1 MKKFWKIHTK
11 NVLIIL
17 LGACIFSIGINCFA
31 ITNHLAEGGFTGIA
45 LILYYLFDL
54 STGVV
59 IFVLNIPLL
68 FIGYKIFGKRTF
80 YYTLIGIFAVSFFL
94 EVTKNVGGF
103 KTNDLLFVALYT
115 GVFAGTGLG
124 MIFRV
129 GGTTGGSD
137 IIARLANK
145 YLGWSIG
152 RTFLIF
158 DFAVIAASAYYFGL
172 KVAMYTLVAVFV
184 GSKIIDFVVE
194 GLSESKAAMIISEA
208 PLVVAEEIT
217 KRMGRGV
224 TILNGRG
231 GFTGAEKQVV
241 YAVFAPNELPKLKH
255 IVLKADPYAFVVV
268 HDVREVHGEG
278 FSFQAHERIPQLTNK

>member
-1 MKKFWKIHTK
+1 MKNFLRIHTK

-45 LILYYLFDL
+45 LILYYLFGL

-59 IFVLNIPLL
+59 LLVLNIPLL

-80 YYTLIGIFAVSFFL
+80 YYTIIGIASVSFFL
-94 EVTKNVGGF
+94 EVTKNLGGF
-103 KTNDLLFVALYT
+103 KTDDLLFVALYT
-115 GVFAGTGLG
+115 GVFVGIGLG

-129 GGTTGGSD
+129 GATTGGVD
-137 IIARLANK
+137 ILARLANK

-158 DFAVIAASAYYFGL
+158 DFAVIVVSAFYFGL
-172 KVAMYTLVAVFV
+172 AVAMYTLVAVFIGAKV
-184 GSKIIDFVVE
+184 IDFVVE
-194 GLSESKAAMIISEA
+194 GLSQSKAAMIISEA

-231 GFTGAEKQVV
+231 GYTGAEKQVV
-241 YAVFAPNELPKLKH
+241 YTVFAPNELPKLKH
-255 IVLKADPYAFVVV
+255 IVMKADPCAFVVV
-268 HDVREVHGEG
+268 HDVRDVHGEG
-278 FSFQAHERIPQLTNK
+278 FSFQAHERAAQMQNK